1 MHFNNL
7 CTVDFDKYQ
16 SVKPLS
22 PEAAYVIDYLQLT
35 TFSCSVFFCLPQQF
49 SIINSF
55 NSS

>member
-1 MHFNNL
+1 MPFNNL

-16 SVKPLS
+16 TVKPLS
-22 PEAAYVIDYLQLT
+22 SEAAYVIDYLQVV
-35 TFSCSVFFCLPQQF
+35 FSCSVFFCLPQQF